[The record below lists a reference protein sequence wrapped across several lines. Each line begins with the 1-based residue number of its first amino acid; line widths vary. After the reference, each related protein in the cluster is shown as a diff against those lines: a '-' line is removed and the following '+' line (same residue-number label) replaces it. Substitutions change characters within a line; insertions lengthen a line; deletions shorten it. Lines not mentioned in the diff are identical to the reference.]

1 MMLFWQ
7 LRIPKE
13 TKWIIKAQFALKL
26 PWMNPS
32 TRNTLLR
39 KIYNQNF
46 RRTIRSGVIKYV
58 RDGKAGRRIH
68 RRRLAT
74 FADFRMHLSCGF
86 RNKCQNIKKQ
96 DIITKNHIGLAPNF
110 LPETRFSRPTEPPR
124 PTPPQPEGCKR
135 PVFKKILQCMEGRKN
150 QEYDGIGFSSF
161 LIPREKYDTM
171 NMRSGPNPQ
180 AGGRPSPD
188 TEKPLIKY
196 GPRQPPQTRVA

>member
-46 RRTIRSGVIKYV
+46 RRTIRSGVIKY
-58 RDGKAGRRIH
+58 AGRRIH

-86 RNKCQNIKKQ
+86 RNKCVVKTLRNRILSQK
-96 DIITKNHIGLAPNF
+96 ITSDWHQIFYRRHDFRGPPSHRGPLPPN
-110 LPETRFSRPTEPPR
+110 PNE
-124 PTPPQPEGCKR
+124 QGCKR